1 MSCSSTLI
9 MFSSVFLV
17 IIIILVGLFVWYT
30 KNNQTKPCE
39 TKPCET
45 KSCETKSY
53 ETKATNSPV
62 NRQAIPSYST
72 YPSNPYS
79 NPYSYPTY
87 RNSYY
92 PQSLVTP
99 DFLYSRNVYLD
110 NVMNGYYP
118 GYSYTWANGGNRGI
132 NNDERVNK
140 NINNISVNVPSGNVP
155 SSGNENKK

>member
-39 TKPCET
+39 TKSCET
-45 KSCETKSY
+45 KSCETKAY
-53 ETKATNSPV
+53 ETKSTNSPV
-62 NRQAIPSYST
+62 NRQASPSYST

-87 RNSYY
+87 RNYY